1 MGNKARF
8 AVLTDLHYFSP
19 SLTDGGRAYQLR
31 SGSDQKCLLESGAII
46 DKAFT
51 MLAGDETIDSVLI
64 CGDITDDGETVC
76 HEEMV
81 EKLRFLNK
89 YKNVYVI
96 TATHDRC
103 TDGNAKTYFGDEYQH
118 LEDTA
123 DADDMYKYYRKFGID
138 QAISTY
144 KTHLGLYSYVVK
156 LCDGFRLLGLNDD
169 SNGVNGSGYSPEHMQ
184 WIVEQLQQAKKEG
197 DRVVAMQ
204 HHVVLGHYVPFLTGM
219 GICCRDREWV
229 AETFA
234 SNGVEALFV
243 GHSHFQNITEYTA
256 ENGNR
261 LVQANIGSLVGHP
274 GPIFKVN
281 IDDDYISMNTEYVKE
296 FTFEGKTYNT
306 EYLYEHSKG
315 VVANLLNAAAS
326 GDVDEF
332 VARCGAMGIRN
343 EKLPKLYFLI
353 KKLARYITTVNVGS
367 FAKTVNR
374 LTFGKGIDKT
384 AAKQIADKKVIDIAY
399 EIFLNLFDGGINAH
413 KKGTPTYTVVSDFI
427 SIPGKIVNKLGFVPD
442 NVKSILTEITELVHL
457 LMDDNIDNNYYRV
470 RSTKL
475 IEK

>member
-8 AVLTDLHYFSP
+8 AVITDLHYFSP
-19 SLTDGGRAYQLR
+19 SLTDGGRAYELR

-46 DKAFT
+46 DQAFT

-64 CGDITDDGETVC
+64 CGDVTDDGEIIC
-76 HEEMV
+76 HEEFV

-103 TDGNAKTYFGDEYQH
+103 TDGNARTYFGDEPQH
-118 LEDTA
+118 LKDTA
-123 DADDMYKYYRKFGID
+123 DADDMYRFYREFGID
-138 QAISTY
+138 QAIAKY

-169 SNGVNGSGYSPEHMQ
+169 SNADGKSGYSPEHMQ
-184 WIVEQLQQAKKEG
+184 WIVEQIQQAKKDG

-204 HHVVLGHYVPFLTGM
+204 HHVLLQHYTPLLTKG
-219 GICCRDREWV
+219 GICCGDRDWV
-229 AETFA
+229 AENFA
-234 SNGVEALFV
+234 FNGVEVIFV

-256 ENGNR
+256 KNGNK
-261 LVQANIGSLVGHP
+261 LVQVNIGALVGHP

-296 FTFEGKTYNT
+296 FTYNGQKYNT

-326 GDVDEF
+326 GDLKEF
-332 VARCGAMGIRN
+332 TERCAAMEI
-343 EKLPKLYFLI
+343 KSDVLPKFFFAI
-353 KKLARYITTVNVGS
+353 KRLAKYITSVNVGS
-367 FAKTVNR
+367 FAKLINR
-374 LTFGKGIDKT
+374 LTFGKGINKE
-384 AAKQIADKKVIDIAY
+384 AAEQIADKLVIDIAY
-399 EIFLNLFDGGINAH
+399 EVFLNLFDGGINQH
-413 KKGTPTYTVVSDFI
+413 KKGTSVYTVVSDFA
-427 SIPGKIVNKLGFVPD
+427 SLPSRIVNKIRFVPD
-442 NVKSILTEITELVHL
+442 KVKSLLAEIAELVCL
-457 LMDDNIDNNYYRV
+457 LMDDVTDNNYYRAK
-470 RSTKL
+470 TPTHA
-475 IEK
+475 EK

>member
-1 MGNKARF
+1 
-8 AVLTDLHYFSP
+8 
-19 SLTDGGRAYQLR
+19 
-31 SGSDQKCLLESGAII
+31 
-46 DKAFT
+46 
-51 MLAGDETIDSVLI
+51 
-64 CGDITDDGETVC
+64 
-76 HEEMV
+76 
-81 EKLRFLNK
+81 
-89 YKNVYVI
+89 
-96 TATHDRC
+96 
-103 TDGNAKTYFGDEYQH
+103 
-118 LEDTA
+118 
-123 DADDMYKYYRKFGID
+123 
-138 QAISTY
+138 
-144 KTHLGLYSYVVK
+144 
-156 LCDGFRLLGLNDD
+156 
-169 SNGVNGSGYSPEHMQ
+169 
-184 WIVEQLQQAKKEG
+184 
-197 DRVVAMQ
+197 
-204 HHVVLGHYVPFLTGM
+204 
-219 GICCRDREWV
+219 
-229 AETFA
+229 
-234 SNGVEALFV
+234 
-243 GHSHFQNITEYTA
+243 
-256 ENGNR
+256 
-261 LVQANIGSLVGHP
+261 
-274 GPIFKVN
+274 
-281 IDDDYISMNTEYVKE
+281 MNTEYVKE

-457 LMDDNIDNNYYRV
+457 LMDDNIDNNYYRA
-470 RSTKL
+470 RCTKL